1 MPVLVAYSASIK
13 FRLNPYLGTIIGMLL
28 LHPTF
33 VSLVSEGKP
42 LKMFGFLPI
51 TLANYS
57 STVIPII
64 LIIWVAS
71 YVDRYVERFVLSQ

>member
-42 LKMFGFLPI
+42 LKMFGFYQL
-51 TLANYS
+51 
-57 STVIPII
+57 
-64 LIIWVAS
+64 
-71 YVDRYVERFVLSQ
+71 R